1 MLFSSSLLKAQ
12 LSNVKNIF
20 VFFFFRIASAVTT
33 LDVCLAWVGR
43 WKILPKFRNRELSD
57 VCSNLKAV
65 NSFYLILNA

>member
-1 MLFSSSLLKAQ
+1 MLDPK

-20 VFFFFRIASAVTT
+20 LFFFSATSAVTT

-43 WKILPKFRNRELSD
+43 WKILPNFRNRELSD
-57 VCSNLKAV
+57 VCSNLKVV

>member
-1 MLFSSSLLKAQ
+1 MLFSSLILDPK
-12 LSNVKNIF
+12 LSNVKNICL
-20 VFFFFRIASAVTT
+20 FFFPPTSAVTT